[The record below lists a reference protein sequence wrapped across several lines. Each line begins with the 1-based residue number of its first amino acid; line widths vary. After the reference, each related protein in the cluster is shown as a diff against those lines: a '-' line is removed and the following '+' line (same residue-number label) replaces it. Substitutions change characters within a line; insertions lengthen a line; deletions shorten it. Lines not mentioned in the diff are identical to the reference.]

1 MDEEIDGFDAE
12 LGELEA
18 SLGTATAMV
27 AAFQGELRTMQE
39 TMLYTGREVQGLS
52 RSFGTGLRR
61 AFDGVVFDGM
71 RLSDALRSVAQ
82 SMVDAAYNTAIR
94 PVQNAVGGLLANGV
108 NGLVS
113 GLLPF
118 EKGGAFSGGRVT
130 PFARGGIVSGP
141 TNFAM
146 RGGMGLMGEA
156 GPEAI
161 MPLSRGPDGSLG
173 VRTQGGGAPVNI
185 TMNIQTPDVQGFQ
198 KSKSQIAA
206 QMSRALA
213 RGQRNR

>member
-18 SLGTATAMV
+18 SLGSATAMV

-94 PVQNAVGGLLANGV
+94 PVQNAVGGLLAL
-108 NGLVS
+108 LVAHT
-113 GLLPF
+113 LL
-118 EKGGAFSGGRVT
+118 
-130 PFARGGIVSGP
+130 
-141 TNFAM
+141 
-146 RGGMGLMGEA
+146 A
-156 GPEAI
+156 GPATQYATTISKQLFGPERYLTTVLETPGKLSDGKEEAH
-161 MPLSRGPDGSLG
+161 
-173 VRTQGGGAPVNI
+173 
-185 TMNIQTPDVQGFQ
+185 
-198 KSKSQIAA
+198 
-206 QMSRALA
+206 
-213 RGQRNR
+213 

>member
-18 SLGTATAMV
+18 SLGSATAMV

-130 PFARGGIVSGP
+130 PFARGGVVSGP
-141 TNFAM
+141 TSFAM

-173 VRTQGGGAPVNI
+173 VRTQGGGAPIDI
-185 TMNIQTPDVQGFQ
+185 TMNIQTPDVHGFQ

-206 QMSRALA
+206 QMSRALE
-213 RGQRNR
+213 RGHRNR